1 MSNYTLN
8 TNAFIEAQQYS
19 QFILRTL
26 PTAILP
32 ATFYRDVSDF
42 GNGST
47 LNIKTIGT
55 ATIQEVEEDSPLIY
69 NPIETGNITL
79 SITDYVGDAWYVTD
93 VLRQDG
99 SQIEALMAARAQEAT
114 RAIQQHFET
123 RFLAVTNAGQTAAN
137 PNTVN
142 GFARRFRAT
151 GANWTMDEDDL
162 IHMRLAFD
170 KANVPQ
176 FGRIAIVDPVVA
188 ATFQKK
194 VVITSQLDRLPA
206 YQQVM
211 ENGFNNEHQFVMR
224 LHGWDIWTS
233 NLLPQLAAGTS
244 VDGTATQSASTTC
257 IANLFMCVADD
268 NTKPVMTAW
277 RQQPK
282 VEGERNKDRQRDEFL
297 TTARWGMGIQR
308 KDTLGVIVTDAT
320 RTE

>member
-1 MSNYTLN
+1 MSNITLN
-8 TNAFIEAQQYS
+8 TPSFIEAQQYS

-32 ATFYRDVSDF
+32 QGFYRDVSDF
-42 GNGST
+42 GAGST

-69 NPIETGNITL
+69 NPIETGNVTL

-114 RAIQQHFET
+114 RAIQQRFES
-123 RFLAVTNAGQTAAN
+123 RFYQVAYNGQTAAN
-137 PNTVN
+137 PNSVN
-142 GFARRFRAT
+142 GFAHRYRAQGT
-151 GANWTMDEDDL
+151 NWTMSEDDL
-162 IHMRLAFD
+162 ISMRLAFD

-176 FGRIAIVDPVVA
+176 FGRVAIVDPVVA

-194 VVITSQLDRLPA
+194 VVITSQLNMQPA
-206 YQQVM
+206 FMQLMQ
-211 ENGFNNEHQFVMR
+211 NGFANEHQFVMR

-233 NLLPQLAAGTS
+233 NLLPQVAAGTV
-244 VDGTATQSASTTC
+244 VDGNATSSASTTC
-257 IANLFMCVADD
+257 VANLFMCVADD
-268 NTKPVMTAW
+268 NCKPVMNAW
-277 RQQPK
+277 RQPPK

-308 KDTLGVIVTDAT
+308 KDTLGVVVSSAT
-320 RTE
+320 ATS